1 MKLNYL
7 VKQFSN
13 VGRFLATALFCV
25 SAIAFVWQGAF
36 FAKNTAMAAP
46 VASLIAEADLGSKVQ
61 GKVSEDTGRTKNFI
75 RDTKESL
82 KETARK
88 NADRVE
94 DATDNDGNFIQRKA
108 NKDAARIAKR
118 AEEDANRTEKVLET
132 EKNVVERAVESVK
145 DAFSK

>member
-7 VKQFSN
+7 MKEFSN

-25 SAIAFVWQGAF
+25 SAIAFLWQGAF
-36 FAKNTAMAAP
+36 IANNTAMAAP
-46 VASLIAEADLGSKVQ
+46 VANLIAEADLGSKVQ

-94 DATDNDGNFIQRKA
+94 GATDNDGNFIERKA
-108 NKDAARIAKR
+108 NRDAARIAKR
-118 AEEDANRTEKVLET
+118 AEEDAARTEKVLDA
-132 EKNVVERAVESVK
+132 EKNVVERAVDSVK